1 MVKNSSSIFAFAA
14 SVLCVRAISARPCP
28 LLSEASGPCGS
39 RVSVCS
45 PECTEVLAEAHF
57 LSLRHPATP
66 VPLWGTQSTP
76 PLPLKHRASLPNA
89 EAGLSRT
96 RRTFPGSA
104 VSLAVRSEP
113 PPCSSLSTLSCSVIL
128 CLSVTFRKQLVSSD
142 ITAPRWG
149 PSGQLE
155 SVVWEHHTHPLATAG
170 SRCQSRAP
178 AGSRAPPPPT
188 PATCPG
194 QGSRRRG
201 AHRSATAHQPPMLT
215 CPSPQ
220 GLLAQADPCCLP
232 RRKRSSKRDAH
243 SAPCCLPAPGPVP
256 SVATRSA

>member
-1 MVKNSSSIFAFAA
+1 M
-14 SVLCVRAISARPCP
+14 
-28 LLSEASGPCGS
+28 
-39 RVSVCS
+39 
-45 PECTEVLAEAHF
+45 LAEAHF

-96 RRTFPGSA
+96 RRTTFPGSA

-178 AGSRAPPPPT
+178 AGSRAPPPLLQPRALGRAPGVGVPTAPPRLTSPPCSRAPALRACWLRLT
-188 PATCPG
+188 PAVYPA
-194 QGSRRRG
+194 GSE
-201 AHRSATAHQPPMLT
+201 APSAMPI
-215 CPSPQ
+215 
-220 GLLAQADPCCLP
+220 LLPAASQHPDPCPAWRLDRPEPQPADVC
-232 RRKRSSKRDAH
+232 RSSSRARH
-243 SAPCCLPAPGPVP
+243 PRVGREGGTGTCARAEATPPA
-256 SVATRSA
+256 AARAA